1 MAAVVVRWTGREAGL
16 LRNAGRM
23 SVRAFAAHLGVSA
36 RTVSK
41 WEAAGTSIKP
51 SPDLQAVLD
60 TALQRADLSVR
71 ARFEACLPEPSHLSQ
86 QHGLLCDWEDDLD
99 RAAVEASH
107 QNFTTATRLLAGHLD
122 GHTRAERSRT
132 TQHLLARSLV
142 LSADMRRDQGSLGGP
157 DGAAEF
163 YARARML
170 FSDLDESRRT
180 AQTDLA
186 LTVVQEMTGRAI
198 SAARKYR
205 VLAVDSRLGA
215 RDQARAQLWVGT
227 ALGKN
232 GLHQEAAG
240 LIRVAIQRLAD
251 LDEHVDWSVGQQ
263 KLALAL
269 RAAGKQD
276 QAVYHIGLALD
287 QKTEGSLMQDVR
299 LSIAHAHVLLSDHQT
314 RTAGLVIL
322 SDAEHMAER
331 HHLRHQRASAASIK
345 LQFDSATIRG
355 S

>member
-1 MAAVVVRWTGREAGL
+1 
-16 LRNAGRM
+16 
-23 SVRAFAAHLGVSA
+23 
-36 RTVSK
+36 
-41 WEAAGTSIKP
+41 
-51 SPDLQAVLD
+51 
-60 TALQRADLSVR
+60 
-71 ARFEACLPEPSHLSQ
+71 
-86 QHGLLCDWEDDLD
+86 
-99 RAAVEASH
+99 
-107 QNFTTATRLLAGHLD
+107 
-122 GHTRAERSRT
+122 
-132 TQHLLARSLV
+132 
-142 LSADMRRDQGSLGGP
+142 
-157 DGAAEF
+157 
-163 YARARML
+163 ML

-186 LTVVQEMTGRAI
+186 LMVVQEMTGRAI

-263 KLALAL
+263 KLAPAL
-269 RAAGKQD
+269 RAAGNQD

-314 RTAGLVIL
+314 RTAVW
-322 SDAEHMAER
+322 
-331 HHLRHQRASAASIK
+331 
-345 LQFDSATIRG
+345 
-355 S
+355 